1 MERTYIDTSRK
12 KRGRG
17 VPVSAGVEFWKV
29 GTIADRCRYPSIV
42 WGLIASI
49 NSEKVLLLLVA
60 NQKTI
65 AFDGVCVS
73 VGNIQN
79 TSTPVINLVYTPI
92 KSL

>member
-1 MERTYIDTSRK
+1 M
-12 KRGRG
+12 
-17 VPVSAGVEFWKV
+17 PVSAGVEFWKV
-29 GTIADRCRYPSIV
+29 GTIGGGCRYPSIV

-65 AFDGVCVS
+65 AFDGVCVW